1 MTDLRAYGLDMLSA
15 LIGQSMSIELEECI
29 FRYAISES
37 KCDLNYPTWDHVA
50 VRGRYKEKLK
60 MLLEN
65 ITNPNVTLKERL
77 LEGKIAI
84 PEVPFLSHEELR
96 PSIWMFG
103 TDSPSSEVQEE
114 SNDSQLKCNNCQRRG
129 FPCYNTEY
137 REFQTRAGDESTTI
151 YAFCRTCLKRWKFS

>member
-1 MTDLRAYGLDMLSA
+1 MTDLRAFGAETLSSE
-15 LIGQSMSIELEECI
+15 IGEDGAKELELNI
-29 FRYAISES
+29 FRYAINES
-37 KCDLNYPTWDHVA
+37 KCDLNYPTWDHV
-50 VRGRYKEKLK
+50 VVQSRYKEKLK

-65 ITNPNVTLKERL
+65 LGNTKANLKERL
-77 LEGKIAI
+77 LRNEIQIAD
-84 PEVPFLSHEELR
+84 VCGLSHEDLR
-96 PSIWMFG
+96 PDVWLFHVETPASQ
-103 TDSPSSEVQEE
+103 QED